1 MLMLKDMNNSQAK
14 TLAIATML
22 VLVTA
27 EAAAGTGGTYMT
39 PLLDFMTTS
48 LEGVVGK
55 VIGVAGILYGLVA
68 GIKNGSMAGFGV
80 GVGLAIGAYYGPDI
94 VGAMTTGTL

>member
-1 MLMLKDMNNSQAK
+1 MLKTQELNQRQVK
-14 TLAIATML
+14 TLAIAAML
-22 VLVTA
+22 VVAAA
-27 EAAAGTGGTYMT
+27 EATAGTGGTYMT

-55 VIGVAGILYGLVA
+55 VIGVAGIIYGLVA

>member
-1 MLMLKDMNNSQAK
+1 MLKTQEITQKQAK
-14 TLAIATML
+14 SVAIAAML
-22 VLVTA
+22 VVAAA
-27 EAAAGTGGTYMT
+27 EATAGTGGTYMT